1 MKTLSIQQP
10 WAHLIVRGLKPIE
23 NRTWTTDYRGPLL
36 IHAGQKMSVAIEAIE
51 QAFGLT
57 IDRTLLHFGAII
69 GQVDLVDVIRK
80 SDSPW
85 FDGPYGFVL
94 RNPRALRPIPWRGQL
109 KLFDVFDVSIKKSQV
124 G

>member
-1 MKTLSIQQP
+1 MGGRRSVKALSVRQP

-36 IHAGQKMSVAIEAIE
+36 IHAGLRMCVEVETIE
-51 QAFGLT
+51 QAFGVT
-57 IDRTLLHFGAII
+57 IDRKMLHFGALI
-69 GQVDLVDVIRK
+69 GRVDLVDVITK

-94 RNPRALRPIPWRGQL
+94 RNPRPLKPVAWRGQL
-109 KLFDVFDVSIKKSQV
+109 KLFDVARK
-124 G
+124 